1 MAIIFHS
8 DKVWTRIRQLLK
20 HQKAGALVAVPF
32 LAPNAAKQLP
42 LRRGDVL
49 VTRFDDAAIKGG
61 LVDPKEVV
69 KNIRHGVEVHSVENL
84 HAKVYVF
91 GNWAIAGSTNVS
103 RSSEEQLIEAACE
116 TNDKT
121 VIASCRRFL
130 QGLRGEIVELD
141 FAKSKLR
148 LYQPPKFGVP
158 RNATRKRPFHS
169 DLIATKLHFVDLDPE
184 DEQNEELGRAKA
196 QKDIQDSNTF
206 RVDSFRWTGNAPTI
220 FPRGKRVLR
229 CTEDKKGRVTVEAP
243 AHILRIRRYKSR
255 RGIQRVW
262 VFVAARKRVRERSLR
277 TVLSKIP
284 AANSLRNLRSCRPI
298 RDLDL
303 ALALTRLWPTL

>member
-1 MAIIFHS
+1 MATTFHS
-8 DKVWTRIRQLLK
+8 EKVWTRIRQLLK

-61 LVDPKEVV
+61 LVDPLEVV
-69 KNIRHGVEVHSVENL
+69 KYIRHGVEVHSVENL

-130 QGLRGEIVELD
+130 QPKSGVKIALGSRLD
-141 FAKSKLR
+141 RFQLA
-148 LYQPPKFGVP
+148 
-158 RNATRKRPFHS
+158 
-169 DLIATKLHFVDLDPE
+169 DLPE
-184 DEQNEELGRAKA
+184 DVVG
-196 QKDIQDSNTF
+196 
-206 RVDSFRWTGNAPTI
+206 
-220 FPRGKRVLR
+220 
-229 CTEDKKGRVTVEAP
+229 
-243 AHILRIRRYKSR
+243 
-255 RGIQRVW
+255 
-262 VFVAARKRVRERSLR
+262 
-277 TVLSKIP
+277 
-284 AANSLRNLRSCRPI
+284 
-298 RDLDL
+298 
-303 ALALTRLWPTL
+303 